1 MTDSPLEQLANRL
14 TALLPPGMGA
24 LREELERN
32 IKAVLQQHMDKLDL
46 VSREQYEVSQA
57 MLKKSR
63 EKLEALEQR
72 LNEMENR

>member
-46 VSREQYEVSQA
+46 VSREQFEVSQA